1 MSPKKGALFGSK
13 GIGRLKGATR
23 KRPVVPGSPTLPL
36 VLVRDDPAESVLRCQ
51 RAARRARLLLALIVA
66 LTLMLAMCLW
76 TAAGLGMRAGMLPY
90 FDIGYGWFDEHL
102 FVLFG
107 L

>member
-1 MSPKKGALFGSK
+1 MP
-13 GIGRLKGATR
+13 
-23 KRPVVPGSPTLPL
+23 
-36 VLVRDDPAESVLRCQ
+36 
-51 RAARRARLLLALIVA
+51 ALIVA